1 MHRCPRKSD
10 LKMNSNVGLAIQSVG
25 IALLAVLSLSMG
37 GSIKSPSLK
46 WWTSAWI
53 ALAVAL
59 VSLFAGFHLAPE
71 QKQFY
76 SLYFFGEYAFGL
88 MFICGCR
95 YHATGVRPTRRGA
108 LMLIPAVVVA
118 VVLPYLSADF
128 NDLFTVQA
136 AIMAVLFATSFL
148 VLLPA
153 LRRPEASHGLRVM
166 GAALI
171 LLTIDFLHYVP
182 FFAALTL
189 LCGSTVP

>member
-1 MHRCPRKSD
+1 
-10 LKMNSNVGLAIQSVG
+10 MNSNVGLAIKSVG
-25 IALLAVLSLSMG
+25 IALLAVLSLSMR
-37 GSIKSPSLK
+37 GSIKSRSLK

-108 LMLIPAVVVA
+108 LMLIPAALLA
-118 VVLPYLSADF
+118 VGLPYLPADF
-128 NDLFTVQA
+128 NDLFTLQA
-136 AIMAVLFATSFL
+136 AIMAVLFLTSFI
-148 VLLPA
+148 VFRPA
-153 LRRPEASHGLRVM
+153 LRRPEASHGFRLM
-166 GAALI
+166 CAAFC
-171 LLTIDFLHYVP
+171 LLTSDFLPYLLV
-182 FFAALTL
+182 FCAAQ
-189 LCGSTVP
+189 GSV